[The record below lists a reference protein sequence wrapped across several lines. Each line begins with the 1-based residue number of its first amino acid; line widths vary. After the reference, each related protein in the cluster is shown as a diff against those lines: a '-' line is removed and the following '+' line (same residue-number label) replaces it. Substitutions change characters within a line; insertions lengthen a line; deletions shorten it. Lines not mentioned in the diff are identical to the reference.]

1 MSRSFG
7 SDGIRLYC
15 DAAVA
20 LTIVFATVIAMVA
33 AVIVGSNA
41 LNFSVAIIAF
51 VLTGPIPLFA
61 CSAADANQRHL
72 SAIDPFRRLSPP
84 VNLDPQLEHHN

>member
-51 VLTGPIPLFA
+51 VLTGPTLYRL
-61 CSAADANQRHL
+61 QR
-72 SAIDPFRRLSPP
+72 S
-84 VNLDPQLEHHN
+84 

>member
-7 SDGIRLYC
+7 SDGIRRYC

-20 LTIVFATVIAMVA
+20 LTFVFATVIAMVA

-41 LNFSVAIIAF
+41 LKFSLAIIAF
-51 VLTGPIPLFA
+51 VLTGSNPTFRL
-61 CSAADANQRHL
+61 QR
-72 SAIDPFRRLSPP
+72 S
-84 VNLDPQLEHHN
+84 

>member
-1 MSRSFG
+1 MSRSLG

-33 AVIVGSNA
+33 AAVVGSSA
-41 LNFSVAIIAF
+41 LKFSLAIIAF
-51 VLTGPIPLFA
+51 VLTGPIPLYA

-72 SAIDPFRRLSPP
+72 SSIDPLKRLSSP

>member
-20 LTIVFATVIAMVA
+20 LTIVFAIVVALVA
-33 AVIVGSNA
+33 AVIVGKNA
-41 LNFSVAIIAF
+41 LDV
-51 VLTGPIPLFA
+51 
-61 CSAADANQRHL
+61 
-72 SAIDPFRRLSPP
+72 
-84 VNLDPQLEHHN
+84 